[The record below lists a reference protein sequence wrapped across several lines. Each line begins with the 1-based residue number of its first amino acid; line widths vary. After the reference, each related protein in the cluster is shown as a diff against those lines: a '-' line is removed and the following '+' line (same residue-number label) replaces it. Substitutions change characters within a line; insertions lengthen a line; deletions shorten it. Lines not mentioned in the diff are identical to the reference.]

1 MFNIFLMPPLGFRKG
16 TTETK
21 KYKQTKP
28 KLTNI
33 KKEEQKKKEEEQ
45 KIKINELLYKDM
57 FKICID

>member
-1 MFNIFLMPPLGFRKG
+1 MPPLGFRKG